1 MRPSFFIFFSS
12 LLVNSLA
19 TSVFC
24 LYDNTFNA
32 MENLDE
38 LEGWNCPKMSY
49 LCLRC
54 WLLDAAASINVGFLG
69 AFLGFFDNQSFEP
82 CAGHGGRDYH

>member
-1 MRPSFFIFFSS
+1 MRPSFFIFFLLSS
-12 LLVNSLA
+12 LTLLPPQF
-19 TSVFC
+19 FC
-24 LYDNTFNA
+24 LYDNAFNA
-32 MENLDE
+32 METLDE